1 MSLIELLL
9 LGICFVLLA
18 VAVFSIY
25 PGELSWFSG
34 RLHARL
40 YDASAASY
48 EKKWQRHNYEP
59 YDRMVRDAA
68 EQLLQVETPAVV
80 DLCSG
85 TGRALFVAIKE
96 LGEHGSYTAVDRSVE
111 MLFRAQERAG
121 NLDAATSSRINTVV
135 ADIDTWLR
143 SSRPCSFDLI
153 TLMEASEFISGFI
166 EICPRITDCL
176 KPNGLF
182 VLTYPTPF
190 YAVFFPGRGQR
201 RGQLHRLLVASGMTI
216 KKDMSWRSR
225 YRLCVAAK
233 A

>member
-1 MSLIELLL
+1 MSLTELLL
-9 LGICFVLLA
+9 LGIGFVVLT
-18 VAVFSIY
+18 VAVLSVY

-40 YDASAASY
+40 YDASAAGY
-48 EKKWQRHNYEP
+48 EKKWLRHNYEP

-68 EQLLQVETPAVV
+68 ERLSQVESPLVL

-85 TGRALFVAIKE
+85 TGRALFIAIEE
-96 LGEHGSYTAVDRSVE
+96 LGEHGSYTAIDRSAE
-111 MLFRAQERAG
+111 MLLRAQERART
-121 NLDAATSSRINTVV
+121 LDAATSSRINTVV

-143 SSRPCSFDLI
+143 GSRSCSFDLI
-153 TLMEASEFISGFI
+153 TLMEASEFIPRFI
-166 EICPRITDCL
+166 EICPRITDRL
-176 KPNGLF
+176 KPNGMF

-190 YAVFFPGRGQR
+190 YALFFPGRGQR